1 MFKKLAALAG
11 AGAILLAVAAPALA
25 WNWSYVDVGNYA
37 GAVADT
43 GGNSQGNY
51 ATAGGTYNSA
61 NAGSSSGDRSMFTG
75 SATAVATA
83 DVTVGTNLYDCDWC
97 EGCCFSENI
106 SDVYVENFAMAEAN
120 TGSNAQNNSAVASGY
135 ENYADAS
142 SGSGYRSM
150 TTGPAYSNA
159 SAFTVVNT
167 TLVGW

>member
-1 MFKKLAALAG
+1 MVKKLAALVG
-11 AGAILLAVAAPALA
+11 AGALLLSVAGPALA
-25 WNWSYVDVGNYA
+25 WNWSYVDVENGA
-37 GAVADT
+37 MAVADT

-51 ATAGGTYNSA
+51 ATANGIDNYA
-61 NAGSSSGDRSMFTG
+61 DAGSSSGARSMTTG

-97 EGCCFSENI
+97 GGCCFSKNI

-135 ENYADAS
+135 ENHADAS

>member
-1 MFKKLAALAG
+1 MVKKIAALAG
-11 AGAILLAVAAPALA
+11 AGALLLSVAVPAFA
-25 WNWSYVDVGNYA
+25 WNWSYVDVGNYV

-51 ATAGGTYNSA
+51 ATANGVYDFA
-61 NAGSSSGDRSMFTG
+61 DGSSSGARSMTTG

-97 EGCCFSENI
+97 GGCCFSKNI

-135 ENYADAS
+135 ENHADAS